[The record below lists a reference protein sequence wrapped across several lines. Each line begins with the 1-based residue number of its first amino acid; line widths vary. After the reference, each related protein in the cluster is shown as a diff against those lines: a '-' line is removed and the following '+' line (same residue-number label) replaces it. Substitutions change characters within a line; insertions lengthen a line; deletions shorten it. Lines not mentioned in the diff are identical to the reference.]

1 MKSVIFDSRK
11 KVIPF
16 VKHRK
21 KFYIFTLIA
30 TLLGIVL
37 LSTAGLN
44 LGIDFESGTRVEV
57 MAEETLTEEKVMEDF
72 SSAGQGYE
80 PDDVTL
86 AGESNQMAH
95 ATFIGTL
102 TQEEIF
108 EIQAYFSEAYGSEP
122 SVSTVSPQVGQELA
136 KNAFISVLIASLG
149 IVIYVSIRFHYLFG
163 ISTII
168 ALIHDAFFI
177 IVLFSLVRFEVNVPF
192 IAAVLTIVGYSIN
205 DTIVT
210 FDRIRENLRATDKIK
225 NFDDLAYV
233 VDLSLTQTLSR
244 TVNTI
249 LTVIFAASAIFVFG
263 GEAIRSFAFALLV
276 GLIAGTYSSLFL
288 AAQIWTDWKWK
299 SMQREKKKP
308 KKQEEELE
316 PEI

>member
-1 MKSVIFDSRK
+1 MIFDSRK
-11 KVIPF
+11 KIIPF

-21 KFYIFTLIA
+21 KFYVFTLIA
-30 TLLGIVL
+30 TLLGIIL
-37 LSTAGLN
+37 LFTAGLN

-57 MAEETLTEEKVMEDF
+57 MSDEPLTEEQVRDDF
-72 SSAGQGYE
+72 LQIGSQYE
-80 PDDVTL
+80 PDGITL
-86 AGESNQMAH
+86 AGDTNQMAH
-95 ATFIGTL
+95 VTFIGAL

-108 EIQAYFSEAYGSEP
+108 EIQSYFSEQYGMEP

-149 IVIYVSIRFHYLFG
+149 IVIYISFRFHYLYG
-163 ISTII
+163 LATIVG
-168 ALIHDAFFI
+168 LIHDAFFI
-177 IVLFSLVRFEVNVPF
+177 VVLFSLVQFEVNVPF
-192 IAAVLTIVGYSIN
+192 IAAVLTVIGYSIN

-210 FDRIRENLRATDKIK
+210 FDRIRENLRYAEKVKT
-225 NFDDLAYV
+225 FDDLAYI

-249 LTVIFAASAIFVFG
+249 LTILFAAAAIFFFG

-288 AAQIWTDWKWK
+288 AAQLWIDWKWK
-299 SMQREKKKP
+299 SMQREKRKP
-308 KKQEEELE
+308 KRQKEELE
-316 PEI
+316 PEV

>member
-1 MKSVIFDSRK
+1 MIFDSRK

-72 SSAGQGYE
+72 ASAGQGYE

-249 LTVIFAASAIFVFG
+249 LTVIFAAAAIFVFG

>member
-1 MKSVIFDSRK
+1 MIFDSRK

-72 SSAGQGYE
+72 ASAGQGYE

-149 IVIYVSIRFHYLFG
+149 IVIYVSIRFHYLYG

-249 LTVIFAASAIFVFG
+249 LTVIFAAAAIFVFG

-299 SMQREKKKP
+299 SIQREKKNP

>member
-1 MKSVIFDSRK
+1 MIFDSRK

-72 SSAGQGYE
+72 ASAGQGYE

>member
-1 MKSVIFDSRK
+1 MIFDSRK

>member
-1 MKSVIFDSRK
+1 MIFDSRK

-72 SSAGQGYE
+72 ASAGQGYE

-249 LTVIFAASAIFVFG
+249 LTVIFAAAAIFVFG

-316 PEI
+316 AEI

>member
-1 MKSVIFDSRK
+1 MIFDSRK

-72 SSAGQGYE
+72 ASAGQGYE

-163 ISTII
+163 ISAII
-168 ALIHDAFFI
+168 GLIHDAFFI